1 MGDIETQLKQL
12 DIKQRVQEAAVFSF
26 DAAESAAL
34 SPCQQGFA
42 ERTLGAVGLK
52 AVKAVTEALA
62 RVHVPVV
69 LWGALLD
76 AWMVQCADRMPGQ
89 LDFFVPVD
97 HIVSDEHMQLI
108 VVCG

>member
-1 MGDIETQLKQL
+1 L
-12 DIKQRVQEAAVFSF
+12 QEAAVFSF

-42 ERTLGAVGLK
+42 ESTLGTVGLK
-52 AVKAVTEALA
+52 AIKAVTEALA

-69 LWGALLD
+69 MWGALLE
-76 AWMVQCADRMPGQ
+76 AWMVQCADSMPGQ
-89 LDFFVPVD
+89 LDVFVPVD

-108 VVCG
+108 VVCR